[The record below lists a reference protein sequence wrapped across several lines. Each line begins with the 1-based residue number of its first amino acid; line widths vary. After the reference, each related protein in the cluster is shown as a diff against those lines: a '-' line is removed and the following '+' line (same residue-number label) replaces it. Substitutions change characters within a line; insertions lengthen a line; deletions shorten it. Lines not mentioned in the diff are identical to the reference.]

1 MLLFFSF
8 SSTAHIQKFRG
19 WKEIET
25 YSGLSNYQT
34 SSHQTIKITVFIVKM
49 HLAHATTYEDLV
61 RFVGNELEEPV
72 LKKYLRSIENC
83 KNASY
88 LLTTAL
94 NTFLNLISNWMKDN
108 TMKIVREHE
117 DFTIVLN
124 EATDES
130 NR

>member
-1 MLLFFSF
+1 MFFLAFQAQHTFKSLEDGKKLKHIRDSQTTKLAVIKLL
-8 SSTAHIQKFRG
+8 
-19 WKEIET
+19 
-25 YSGLSNYQT
+25 
-34 SSHQTIKITVFIVKM
+34 KITVFIVKM
-49 HLAHATTYEDLV
+49 HLAHTTTYEDHV

-72 LKKYLRSIENC
+72 LKKYLQSVENC
-83 KNASY
+83 KNESY

-117 DFTIVLN
+117 DFTIMLN

>member
-1 MLLFFSF
+1 
-8 SSTAHIQKFRG
+8 
-19 WKEIET
+19 
-25 YSGLSNYQT
+25 
-34 SSHQTIKITVFIVKM
+34 M
-49 HLAHATTYEDLV
+49 HLAHTTTYEDHV

-72 LKKYLRSIENC
+72 LKKYLQSVENC
-83 KNASY
+83 KNESY

-117 DFTIVLN
+117 DFTIMLN